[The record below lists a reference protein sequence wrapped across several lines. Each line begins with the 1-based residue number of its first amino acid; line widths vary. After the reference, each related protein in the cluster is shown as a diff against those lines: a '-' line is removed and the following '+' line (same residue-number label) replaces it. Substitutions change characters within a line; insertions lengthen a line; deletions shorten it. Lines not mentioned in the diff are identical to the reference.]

1 MPGSLAR
8 GYFFLFLFMELL
20 LVMHILFLLGL
31 KSVAIGMRHIRRER
45 RDQTAVKTLWW
56 AGSGVVVVMSGYSCS
71 ACWPWLLLV
80 LILCLVLFFFK
91 CEGKI
96 VAMVKHTIRRR
107 FQQNAKVVKS
117 PLTCRLAMGV
127 WGVM

>member
-1 MPGSLAR
+1 
-8 GYFFLFLFMELL
+8 
-20 LVMHILFLLGL
+20 MHILFLLGL

-45 RDQTAVKTLWW
+45 RYHAAVETLWW
-56 AGSGVVVVMSGYSCS
+56 AGSGVIVMSGYSCS
-71 ACWPWLLLV
+71 VCWPWLLLL
-80 LILCLVLFFFK
+80 LILCLVLFFFE

-96 VAMVKHTIRRR
+96 VAMVKHTRRRR
-107 FQQNAKVVKS
+107 FQHNAKVVKS

>member
-1 MPGSLAR
+1 ML
-8 GYFFLFLFMELL
+8 
-20 LVMHILFLLGL
+20 
-31 KSVAIGMRHIRRER
+31 
-45 RDQTAVKTLWW
+45 
-56 AGSGVVVVMSGYSCS
+56 GYSCS
-71 ACWPWLLLV
+71 VCWPWFLL
-80 LILCLVLFFFK
+80 LILCLVLFFFE

-96 VAMVKHTIRRR
+96 VAMVKHTRRRR